1 LINALTLFE
10 NENIPTSFLGFK
22 FKSGFPDYPNFKKIN
37 FRLINRNKII
47 CRDYKLND
55 EVSLGFINM
64 LDKIFSRLN
73 FKYYFIFK
81 TNFLNIKTN
90 YLKLCEI
97 LHLLLLLYRNKSSL
111 YNNILICIDSNT
123 LISSFIFNKLFNS
136 NIKQVFWS
144 LEVTSYNDLDLF
156 DRILNKLE
164 LHALRT
170 TKIII
175 SQSVERLEL
184 VPNIKNLDTS
194 NLKKFFIPHSR
205 LKNNNLD
212 RNYFFNH
219 LFNLKKN
226 NTILLHLGWIHDVMD
241 SYNVAKSTA
250 HWEKNLKLVFHERSQ
265 RSTTDPY
272 IQKITNIS
280 SSSIHLSLN
289 PVPYEELGEL
299 ISSCD
304 IGIVVYKTQEYGCSW
319 ENISKA
325 SGKLAD
331 YLSFGK
337 PVICSNIPDL
347 KTLISKYN
355 CGLIFN
361 ELDELPSL
369 VNKINDSYSMYSQ
382 NALKCFNEQ
391 FEFSKSF
398 LPLIKSLQLIK

>member
-1 LINALTLFE
+1 MINALTLFE

-37 FRLINRNKII
+37 FLLINRNKII

>member
-1 LINALTLFE
+1 M
-10 NENIPTSFLGFK
+10 SW
-22 FKSGFPDYPNFKKIN
+22 
-37 FRLINRNKII
+37 
-47 CRDYKLND
+47 RDYKLND

>member
-1 LINALTLFE
+1 MINALTLFE